1 MSGITQI
8 EVKKIMSSDANPRK
22 YVDEKAITELAE
34 SLKTMGMI
42 QPIVVRE
49 VMNYYQ
55 VVCGNRRLEAA
66 RKAGLLE
73 VPCIVRELTDEEAE
87 DLSIT
92 ENLQRKDISPLDEAV
107 AYQLLID
114 HRNYTPGMIALRFGK
129 SETYIRHRLQ
139 LNMLIDDFA
148 KLLDK
153 EIITLGH
160 ALELCKINP
169 DDQADYYK
177 NYVSDYEK
185 SYFKLESVAGLRI
198 SIQRKYTCKLS
209 LASFKLDAAY
219 TYNPLPCLQCPHN
232 TAFNLLLFPE
242 MNDEGYCMNPV
253 CFNGK
258 TNEHTQAEIARILEE
273 KPGIKLIVPG
283 YLYGQMQADVDNL
296 IKNGLMIEN
305 TPSHLV
311 CTKPEE
317 PIKDDY
323 DMNDPEQVEE
333 YNDACH
339 EYDSELE
346 EYNKT
351 IASGNVR
358 ESFVVAGPERGKY
371 VYVEN
376 REPDGGSVTAS
387 PDAALLSEIKELK
400 AKIERNNE
408 LQFERTYL
416 ETFAM
421 VKENKYPLI
430 EDPLTELEKDT
441 LIGLM
446 FHACGYEF
454 AKSVGI
460 PLSQGREIFNQVK
473 QLDKAQR
480 RQVMRHYILNKTNT
494 SQPNYMVGEAK
505 VLLQIAAERY
515 GKPTADIAESQEQA
529 YAKRNQS
536 NQARIEEL
544 ERMQLELAV

>member
-8 EVKKIMSSDANPRK
+8 EIGLITTSLQNTRKHIDVKSI
-22 YVDEKAITELAE
+22 EELAE
-34 SLKTMGMI
+34 DIKIRGIMQAI
-42 QPIVVRE
+42 AVRPIGDKFE
-49 VMNYYQ
+49 IIY
-55 VVCGNRRLEAA
+55 GNRRFLAAKEANL
-66 RKAGLLE
+66 KE
-73 VPCIVRELTDEEAE
+73 IPCTVHVATDEEAE
-87 DLSIT
+87 DMHIA
-92 ENLQRKDISPLDEAV
+92 ENLQRVDISPLDEAT
-107 AYQLLID
+107 AYQQLID

-148 KLLDK
+148 KLLDN

-219 TYNPLPCLQCPHN
+219 ICNPLPCLQCPHN

-258 TNEHTQAEIARILEE
+258 TNEHTQSEIARILEE

-311 CTKPEE
+311 CEKPEE
-317 PIKDDY
+317 PIKEDY

-346 EYNKT
+346 EYTKT

-376 REPDGGSVTAS
+376 REPEGGSGSAA

-400 AKIERNNE
+400 AKIDRNNE

-416 ETFAM
+416 ETFSM
-421 VKENKYPLI
+421 VKENQYPLI

-446 FHACGYEF
+446 FYACGYEF

-460 PLSQGREIFNQVK
+460 PLTQGREIFNQVK

-515 GKPTADIAESQEQA
+515 EKQTSYIAESQAQA